1 MGGFLSIFAPP
12 SAPASAP
19 APLPPA
25 PPTED
30 SDEIERKRRLEL
42 LARRR
47 RGRAETVATSLKGL
61 LRLAADA
68 PRRKSLLGE

>member
-1 MGGFLSIFAPP
+1 MGGFLSIFSPPSVAESAPP
-12 SAPASAP
+12 A
-19 APLPPA
+19 LPA
-25 PPTED
+25 PPED
-30 SDEIERKRRLEL
+30 TDETERKRRVEM

-47 RGRAETVATSLKGL
+47 RGRAETVATSFKGL

>member
-12 SAPASAP
+12 SAPAP

-25 PPTED
+25 PPPEEAE
-30 SDEIERKRRLEL
+30 EIERRRRLDL

-68 PRRKSLLGE
+68 PQRKSLLGE

>member
-1 MGGFLSIFAPP
+1 MGGFLNLFAPP
-12 SAPASAP
+12 SAPAP
-19 APLPPA
+19 APMPPA
-25 PPTED
+25 PPAESD
-30 SDEIERKRRLEL
+30 DEIERKRRVEL

>member
-1 MGGFLSIFAPP
+1 MGGFLSLFAPP
-12 SAPASAP
+12 SAPAP

-25 PPTED
+25 PPPED
-30 SDEIERKRRLEL
+30 GEETERKRRIEM

-68 PRRKSLLGE
+68 PQRKSLLGE

>member
-12 SAPASAP
+12 SAPAP

-25 PPTED
+25 PPPP
-30 SDEIERKRRLEL
+30 DEAEETERKRRIEM

-68 PRRKSLLGE
+68 PQRKSLLGE

>member
-1 MGGFLSIFAPP
+1 MGGFLSIFSPP
-12 SAPASAP
+12 SAPAP

-25 PPTED
+25 PPLDD
-30 SDEIERKRRLEL
+30 SEEIDRRRRLEL

-47 RGRAETVATSLKGL
+47 RGRAETVATSLNGL

-68 PRRKSLLGE
+68 PQRNSLLGE

>member
-12 SAPASAP
+12 GAPEPAPPLPAP
-19 APLPPA
+19 APP
-25 PPTED
+25 ED
-30 SDEIERKRRLEL
+30 ADEAERKRRLDM

-47 RGRAETVATSLKGL
+47 RGRAETVATSFRGL

>member
-12 SAPASAP
+12 SAPAP

-25 PPTED
+25 PPPDD
-30 SDEIERKRRLEL
+30 SEEIERRRRLDL

-68 PRRKSLLGE
+68 PQRKSLLGE

>member
-1 MGGFLSIFAPP
+1 MGGFLSIFSPP
-12 SAPASAP
+12 SAP

-25 PPTED
+25 PPLDD
-30 SDEIERKRRLEL
+30 SEEIDRRRRLEL

-68 PRRKSLLGE
+68 PQRKSLLGE

>member
-1 MGGFLSIFAPP
+1 MGGFLSFFAPP
-12 SAPASAP
+12 GAPAP

-25 PPTED
+25 PPAGDEQETERRRR
-30 SDEIERKRRLEL
+30 IEM

-68 PRRKSLLGE
+68 PQRKSLLGE

>member
-1 MGGFLSIFAPP
+1 MGGFLSIFSPP
-12 SAPASAP
+12 SAPAP
-19 APLPPA
+19 APLPP
-25 PPTED
+25 PPPPND
-30 SDEIERKRRLEL
+30 DDEVEQRRRLDL

-68 PRRKSLLGE
+68 PQRKSLLGE

>member
-1 MGGFLSIFAPP
+1 MGSFLSVFAPP
-12 SAPASAP
+12 SAPS
-19 APLPPA
+19 PA
-25 PPTED
+25 PPPPSPAPTD
-30 SDEIERKRRLEL
+30 DDETERKRRIEL

-47 RGRAETVATSLKGL
+47 RGRAETVATSLTGL

>member
-1 MGGFLSIFAPP
+1 MGGFLSLFAPP
-12 SAPASAP
+12 SAPAP
-19 APLPPA
+19 APHLPA
-25 PPTED
+25 PPAED
-30 SDEIERKRRLEL
+30 GEETERKRRIEM

-68 PRRKSLLGE
+68 PQRKSLLGE

>member
-1 MGGFLSIFAPP
+1 MGGFLSIFSPPRAP
-12 SAPASAP
+12 AP
-19 APLPPA
+19 APLPSA
-25 PPTED
+25 PPPDD
-30 SDEIERKRRLEL
+30 SEEVERRRRIEL

-68 PRRKSLLGE
+68 PQRKSLLGE

>member
-1 MGGFLSIFAPP
+1 MGGFLNLFAPP
-12 SAPASAP
+12 SAPAP

-25 PPTED
+25 PPAED
-30 SDEIERKRRLEL
+30 GEETERKRRIEM

-68 PRRKSLLGE
+68 PQRKSLLGE